1 MGGERLCV
9 AVINRVLSH
18 MTFTWICGK
27 DADWPRAAG
36 ATQGIWRA
44 KNIFSHRSS
53 QLIMSCTVTV
63 KNSDSNLVSGRAE
76 FKASDEI
83 MSPAVHLQ
91 KLPWKIKEK
100 SAYQEL
106 MRHECCSASD
116 LLLNCSADVN
126 VN

>member
-1 MGGERLCV
+1 
-9 AVINRVLSH
+9 

-27 DADWPRAAG
+27 DADWPRVAG
-36 ATQGIWRA
+36 AMPGISRA

-53 QLIMSCTVTV
+53 QLIMSSTVTV

-100 SAYQEL
+100 KSAYQEL
-106 MRHECCSASD
+106 TRHKCYSASD